1 MGSVYLKCRR
11 MTTRLDKTLKRELTL
26 EGRTFILAVSPEGL
40 KLTLKG
46 KRKGQELRWSD
57 LVSGDAALAAAL
69 NASLGTFAADE
80 APVRSEPRQRLE
92 PLQRADPRRAEPPRK
107 SAGSVPTTS
116 KRARRARKR

>member
-46 KRKGQELRWSD
+46 KRKGQELRWGD
-57 LVSGDAALAAAL
+57 LVNGDAALATAL
-69 NASLGTFAADE
+69 NASLGSFAADE
-80 APVRSEPRQRLE
+80 APTRGAGAGTPRARK
-92 PLQRADPRRAEPPRK
+92 PAPVPRK
-107 SAGSVPTTS
+107 SAAPLRPTS
-116 KRARRARKR
+116 KRARRAPKR

>member
-1 MGSVYLKCRR
+1 MGSVYFKCRR

-46 KRKGQELRWSD
+46 KRKGQELRWGD
-57 LVSGDAALAAAL
+57 LVSGDAALATAL

-80 APVRSEPRQRLE
+80 ASAGAELE
-92 PLQRADPRRAEPPRK
+92 PPARKPAAQKPGPAPRK
-107 SAGSVPTTS
+107 SARPVRTSS
-116 KRARRARKR
+116 KRARRARKG

>member
-46 KRKGQELRWSD
+46 KRKGQELRWGD

-69 NASLGTFAADE
+69 NASLGTFAADA
-80 APVRSEPRQRLE
+80 APAPAQPR
-92 PLQRADPRRAEPPRK
+92 PSARAP
-107 SAGSVPTTS
+107 ST
-116 KRARRARKR
+116 RARRARKG

>member
-26 EGRTFILAVSPEGL
+26 KGRTFILAVSPEGL

-46 KRKGQELRWSD
+46 KRNGQELRWAD
-57 LVSGDAALAAAL
+57 LISGDAALATAL

-80 APVRSEPRQRLE
+80 AAGRVERAPKPGAPKPRAR
-92 PLQRADPRRAEPPRK
+92 PRK
-107 SAGSVPTTS
+107 SARATS
-116 KRARRARKR
+116 IARRARKG

>member
-11 MTTRLDKTLKRELTL
+11 MTTRLDKTLKREITL

-80 APVRSEPRQRLE
+80 APARKPA
-92 PLQRADPRRAEPPRK
+92 PPPRRAQPPARK
-107 SAGSVPTTS
+107 SAGPVRATS
-116 KRARRARKR
+116 KRAPRARKR